1 MKKKLLISLLIILS
15 ILLISCENKSEDNS
29 NSAQTSLESIA
40 TPFNTTEYI
49 PEEPSLVE
57 EAGQIIEGDV
67 KDNNTPLPSKTPL
80 DTNETISN
88 NNVPSINPSNYK
100 EIEEYKG
107 NIYVTVNNNEP
118 YFTDTDK
125 IRVDAFEYY
134 SQLDDKGR
142 CGEAY
147 ANVCIDLMPTGDRE
161 NIGMIKP
168 SGWHTI
174 KYAGIV
180 EGNYLYNRCHLI
192 GYQLAGEQ
200 GNELNLI
207 TGTRYFNTEGML
219 PFENEVADY
228 VERTN
233 NHVLYRVTPYFEDD
247 NLVANG
253 VFMEAYSVED
263 QGKGVKF
270 NVFVYNIQPG
280 IEIDYASGDSRL
292 SDDNQMATNDNQVAT
307 NDNQTATNDKEQTPS
322 PQPTVEPEPTTEPTQ
337 SYECDYIL
345 NTNTKVFHYPDCDSV
360 KQMKDK
366 NKQPF
371 IGTKEEAISMGY
383 SPCHNCFHY

>member
-15 ILLISCENKSEDNS
+15 LLLISCENKSEDNS
-29 NSAQTSLESIA
+29 NSAYTSIESIA

-49 PEEPSLVE
+49 PEEASLVE
-57 EAGQIIEGDV
+57 EAGHIIEGDV
-67 KDNNTPLPSKTPL
+67 KENNTPLPSKTPL
-80 DTNETISN
+80 DTNETTSN
-88 NNVPSINPSNYK
+88 NNVPSKNPSNCN

-142 CGEAY
+142 CGTAY
-147 ANVCIDLMPTGDRE
+147 ANVCIDLMPTGDRG

-200 GNELNLI
+200 ANELNLI

-233 NHVLYRVTPYFEDD
+233 NHVLYRVTPYFEGD
-247 NLVANG
+247 NLVATG

-280 IEIDYASGDSRL
+280 IEIDYATGDSRL
-292 SDDNQMATNDNQVAT
+292 QNDNQMATNDNQ
-307 NDNQTATNDKEQTPS
+307 TATSDKEQTPS
-322 PQPTVEPEPTTEPTQ
+322 AQPTVEPTQ
-337 SYECDYIL
+337 TPSQQTPQCDYVV
-345 NTNTKVFHYPDCDSV
+345 NTSKRRIHLPDCDSV
-360 KQMKDK
+360 DQMKES
-366 NKQPF
+366 NKWYYTGSYEDL
-371 IGTKEEAISMGY
+371 INMGY
-383 SPCHNCFHY
+383 VPCKNCIDK

>member
-1 MKKKLLISLLIILS
+1 
-15 ILLISCENKSEDNS
+15 
-29 NSAQTSLESIA
+29 
-40 TPFNTTEYI
+40 
-49 PEEPSLVE
+49 
-57 EAGQIIEGDV
+57 
-67 KDNNTPLPSKTPL
+67 
-80 DTNETISN
+80 
-88 NNVPSINPSNYK
+88 
-100 EIEEYKG
+100 
-107 NIYVTVNNNEP
+107 
-118 YFTDTDK
+118 
-125 IRVDAFEYY
+125 
-134 SQLDDKGR
+134 
-142 CGEAY
+142 
-147 ANVCIDLMPTGDRE
+147 MPTGDRE

-174 KYAGIV
+174 KYAGLV

-200 GNELNLI
+200 ANELNLI

-233 NHVLYRVTPYFEDD
+233 NHVLYRVTPYFEGA
-247 NLVANG
+247 NLVATG

-280 IEIDYASGDSRL
+280 IEIDYATGDSRL
-292 SDDNQMATNDNQVAT
+292 SDDNQMSTNDNQVAT
-307 NDNQTATNDKEQTPS
+307 NDNQTATSDKEQTPS
-322 PQPTVEPEPTTEPTQ
+322 PQATPEPTTEPTQ

-360 KQMKDK
+360 SQMKEK
-366 NKQPF
+366 NKEYF
-371 IGTKEEAISMGY
+371 TGTKEEVMNMGY
-383 SPCHNCFHY
+383 TPCHNCFHY